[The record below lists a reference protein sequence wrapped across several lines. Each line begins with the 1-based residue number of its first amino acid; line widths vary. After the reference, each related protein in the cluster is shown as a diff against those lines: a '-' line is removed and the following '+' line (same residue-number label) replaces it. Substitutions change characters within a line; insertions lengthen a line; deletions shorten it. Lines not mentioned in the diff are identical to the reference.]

1 MNLGKLEPSRMKLGT
16 LEPSRMKFRELEPSR
31 MNCYKL
37 ERSRMKLGM
46 LEPSRMN
53 LIVPF
58 FGSGVAWSL
67 CFIKIGAH
75 ATQRE
80 TQFVILR
87 KVV

>member
-1 MNLGKLEPSRMKLGT
+1 MNLGKLKPSKMNLGKLEPSRK
-16 LEPSRMKFRELEPSR
+16 
-31 MNCYKL
+31 NCCKL
-37 ERSRMKLGM
+37 ER
-46 LEPSRMN
+46 SRMN

-75 ATQRE
+75 ATERE